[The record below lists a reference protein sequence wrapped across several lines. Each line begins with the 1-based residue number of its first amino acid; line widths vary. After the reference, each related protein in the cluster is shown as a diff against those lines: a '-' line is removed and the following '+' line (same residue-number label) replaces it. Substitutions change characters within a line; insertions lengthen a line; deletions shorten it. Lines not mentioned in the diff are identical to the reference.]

1 MDATKPSTIA
11 PTMNESI
18 LDESMKTH
26 LSLEWERFRKA
37 LAQAGDIGPVNL
49 EDWRIMGERDRKGV
63 PPAVALPA
71 VQAIMTQEKSGLR
84 GQAIRGGEQTKDP
97 TLLQAAQAQ
106 ATEIRLQ
113 DADHS
118 EVYGALGYYAG
129 RRLGLNELAA
139 LEFGDALS
147 YLLTGWGQSHTDGRY
162 TNQLILEFK
171 KIAGSAPEGGFVWS
185 QLHSLICRKGFLVM
199 ADKARLIGTPHFR

>member
-1 MDATKPSTIA
+1 
-11 PTMNESI
+11 MNESI
-18 LDESMKTH
+18 LDEQLKTH

-37 LAQAGDIGPVNL
+37 LAQAGDIGPVNF
-49 EDWRIMGERDRKGV
+49 EDWRITRERDRKGV
-63 PPAVALPA
+63 PPAVAVPA

-97 TLLQAAQAQ
+97 TLLQAAEAQ
-106 ATEIRLQ
+106 AVEVRLQ

-118 EVYGALGYYAG
+118 EVYGALAYYAV
-129 RRLGLNELAA
+129 RRLGLGELQA

-147 YLLTGWGQSHTDGRY
+147 YLLTGWGQSHTDGHY

-171 KIAGSAPEGGFVWS
+171 KIAGSPPEGGFVWS
-185 QLHSLICRKGFLVM
+185 QLHSLVCRSGFQVM
-199 ADKARLIGTPHFR
+199 AEKARQIGTAHFR